1 MDICLIVHGCLYLT
15 LTDIGQL
22 VNVEDT
28 GLTPLQVRP
37 VYRYH
42 WCTDVEAADSEAELF
57 DAEAAYGQRS
67 VSNVRSKT
75 PVACR

>member
-1 MDICLIVHGCLYLT
+1 VHGCFYLT

-28 GLTPLQVRP
+28 GLTPLKVRP
-37 VYRYH
+37 VDRYH
-42 WCTDVEAADSEAELF
+42 RCTDVEAADSEAELF
-57 DAEAAYGQRS
+57 DAEVAHGQRG